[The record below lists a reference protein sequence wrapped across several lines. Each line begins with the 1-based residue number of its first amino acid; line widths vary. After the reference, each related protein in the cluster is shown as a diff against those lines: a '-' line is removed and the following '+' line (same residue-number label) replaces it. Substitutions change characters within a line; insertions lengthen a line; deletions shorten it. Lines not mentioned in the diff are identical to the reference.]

1 MFGRPEV
8 GVPSVAYRE
17 DRPLP
22 EGSKVE
28 TPARAEAR
36 PETVGEGLR
45 RETRPDG
52 VEPAGPAEPPTSAD
66 PADDAT
72 AAAPN
77 GKPKSRRRLFALA
90 ALALALIGGGY
101 YGWRYWTEGRF
112 LVSTDDAYVAGDIT
126 ILAAKVPGYVKSV
139 DVQNDQFVKAGEV
152 IFRIDDGDY
161 KLAVQSAK
169 DKVATLEATV
179 ARIDRQVAAA
189 KAQVMQAEPQILAS
203 RADRVR
209 ADLEF
214 ERQTKLSQAD
224 FASKAKFEQARA
236 DRDKTVAA
244 VQTAEAALTVAKSN
258 VEVLQSQVVE
268 ASRNADEARTQL
280 ARAERDLAFTEVRAP
295 VSGTVGNRAVQVG
308 SYVQPGTRLAA
319 LVPLDTVHVDA
330 NYKETQLSP
339 IKPGQI
345 VRLEVDAY
353 PGREIPATVESIA
366 PASGSQYSLLPP
378 ENATG
383 NFTKIVQRV
392 PVRVKVDPKVAAEG
406 LLRPGMSVVVRT
418 DIRDPQTA
426 RAALAKA
433 PDRNHEAR

>member
-1 MFGRPEV
+1 M
-8 GVPSVAYRE
+8 AYRE
-17 DRPLP
+17 DRSLP
-22 EGSKVE
+22 DSTRNE
-28 TPARAEAR
+28 PAVQADAELR
-36 PETVGEGLR
+36 PAGEGLR
-45 RETRPDG
+45 RETGPDVAQPVDP
-52 VEPAGPAEPPTSAD
+52 VEPPAPTDGAAGVRDGEAG
-66 PADDAT
+66 
-72 AAAPN
+72 

-90 ALALALIGGGY
+90 ALALALIGGCY
-101 YGWRYWTEGRF
+101 YGWSYWTEGRF

-126 ILAAKVPGYVKSV
+126 ILAAKVPGYIKTV
-139 DVQNDQFVKAGEV
+139 DVQNDQFVKAGDV

-161 KLAVQSAK
+161 RLAVQSAK
-169 DKVATLEATV
+169 DKVATLEATK
-179 ARIDRQVAAA
+179 ARIGRQVEAA
-189 KAQVMQAEPQILAS
+189 KAQVIQAEPQILAS
-203 RADRVR
+203 KADRVR

-236 DRDKTVAA
+236 DRDRSAAA
-244 VQTAEAALTVAKSN
+244 VQSAEAALVVAKSN
-258 VEVLQSQVVE
+258 VEVLQSQGVE
-268 ASRNADEARTQL
+268 AARNVDEAKTQL

-295 VSGTVGNRAVQVG
+295 VSGTVGNRAIQVG

-319 LVPLDTVHVDA
+319 LVPLDTVHIDA
-330 NYKETQLSP
+330 NYKETQLAP

-353 PGREIPATVESIA
+353 PGRDVPAVVESIA

-406 LLRPGMSVVVRT
+406 LLRPGMSVVAKV
-418 DIRDPQTA
+418 DIRDAKTA
-426 RAALAKA
+426 EAALSKTA
-433 PDRNHEAR
+433 DRNHEAR

>member
-1 MFGRPEV
+1 M
-8 GVPSVAYRE
+8 AYRDDRSFPE
-17 DRPLP
+17 DAAA
-22 EGSKVE
+22 
-28 TPARAEAR
+28 PARTESARDTEAKD
-36 PETVGEGLR
+36 LR
-45 RETRPDG
+45 REAEPSV
-52 VEPAGPAEPPTSAD
+52 VEPASTAEPAAGTG
-66 PADDAT
+66 
-72 AAAPN
+72 AAADAASDR
-77 GKPKSRRRLFALA
+77 KPKSRRRLFALV
-90 ALALALIGGGY
+90 ALALAIVGGGY
-101 YGWRYWTEGRF
+101 FGWSYWTEGRF

-139 DVQNDQFVKAGEV
+139 DVQNDQFVKAGDV
-152 IFRIDDGDY
+152 VFHIDDGDY
-161 KLAVQSAK
+161 RLAVQSAK
-169 DKVATLEATV
+169 DKVATLEATR

-189 KAQVMQAEPQILAS
+189 RAQVVQAEPQILAS

-236 DRDKTVAA
+236 DRDRSAAA
-244 VQTAEAALTVAKSN
+244 VQSAEAALLVAKSN

-268 ASRNADEARTQL
+268 AARNVDEAKTQL

-295 VSGTVGNRAVQVG
+295 VSGTVGNRAIQVG

-319 LVPLDTVHVDA
+319 LVPLDTVHIDA
-330 NYKETQLSP
+330 NYKDTQLGP

-353 PGREIPATVESIA
+353 PGREVPAVVESIA

-392 PVRVKVDPKVAAEG
+392 PVRVKVDPKVASQG
-406 LLRPGMSVVVRT
+406 FLRPGMSVVAKV
-418 DIRDPQTA
+418 DIRDPKTA
-426 RAALAKA
+426 EAALPKSA
-433 PDRNHEAR
+433 DRNHEAR